1 MEVTET
7 LSEGLKRE
15 FQVQVPAADLEA
27 RVVERLGELK
37 DRVQLRGFR
46 PGKVPVTH
54 LRKIYGKAVMA
65 ETIEA
70 VIREFNAK
78 IVSERGLKLAMEPK
92 VTIPN
97 EDTAVEKVIASLGDS
112 VELLGFGEALHGGK
126 DILILRNRL
135 FQRLVEVIG
144 GQSDLAY
151 TLALEILPKIEL
163 ADFKGMKLERQ
174 VAEVTDAQL
183 NEAIE
188 RIAEQNRPFA
198 AKPEGAKAEKGD
210 RVVIDFAGRIDGAA
224 FEGGTG
230 GDVGVN
236 IGGGTFLP
244 GFEDQLIGMGPGET
258 RVVKI
263 TFPENYANAQL
274 AGKNAEF
281 DVTVKSLEAPGKV
294 TIDDAFAK
302 SLGLESLEKLKD
314 AVKGRLQ
321 QEHAA
326 LSRQLLD
333 RLDEMHQFALP
344 PTLAEDEFK
353 NVWSTVENDLKAQG
367 RTFADEGTTEEKARE
382 EYRGIAE
389 RRVRLGLVL
398 AEIGEKNKISVTED
412 EITRAIVERARQLPG
427 REQEIWEYYRKN
439 PAAVAAVRA
448 PMFEEKVVD
457 FLIELATVSEKQV
470 SREDLLKDE
479 EDEKSGAG

>member
-7 LSEGLKRE
+7 LSDGLKRE
-15 FQVQVPAADLEA
+15 FQVQVPAADLAA
-27 RVVERLGELK
+27 RVTERLGELK

-46 PGKVPVTH
+46 PGKVPVNH
-54 LRKIYGKAVMA
+54 LRKLYGKAVMA

-70 VIREFNAK
+70 VIRELNAK

-97 EDTAVEKVIASLGDS
+97 EATAVENV
-112 VELLGFGEALHGGK
+112 F
-126 DILILRNRL
+126 
-135 FQRLVEVIG
+135 G

-163 ADFKGMKLERQ
+163 ADFQGIKLERQ
-174 VAEVTDAQL
+174 VAEVTDAQI
-183 NEAIE
+183 NEALDK
-188 RIAEQNRPFA
+188 IAEQNRPFA
-198 AKPEGAKAEKGD
+198 AKAEGAKAEKGD
-210 RVVIDFAGRIDGAA
+210 RVVIDFAGRIDGAP

-236 IGGGTFLP
+236 IGAGTFIP
-244 GFEDQLIGMGPGET
+244 GFEDQLVGMAAGATG
-258 RVVKI
+258 VVKV
-263 TFPENYANAQL
+263 TFPENYVNSQL
-274 AGKNAEF
+274 AGKDVEF

-294 TIDDAFAK
+294 TLDDSFAK
-302 SLGLESLEKLKD
+302 SLGLESLDKLKE
-314 AVKGRLQ
+314 AVKARLQ

-326 LSRQLLD
+326 LSRQKLKRDLLD
-333 RLDEMHQFALP
+333 KLDEMHKFALP
-344 PTLAEDEFK
+344 PTLAEDEFR
-353 NVWSTVENDLKAQG
+353 NVWTAVEGDLKAQG

-398 AEIGEKNKISVTED
+398 AEIGEKNKITVTEE
-412 EITRAIVERARQLPG
+412 EITRAVVERARQIPG
-427 REQEIWEYYRKN
+427 REQEIWDYYRKN
-439 PAAVAAVRA
+439 PAAVAAIRA
-448 PMFEEKVVD
+448 PIFEEKVVD
-457 FLIELATVSEKQV
+457 FLIELAAITEKQV

-479 EDEKSGAG
+479 EDEKGAAA

>member
-7 LSEGLKRE
+7 LSDGLKRE

-27 RVVERLGELK
+27 RVAERLGELK
-37 DRVQLRGFR
+37 DRVHLRGFR

-70 VIREFNAK
+70 VIRELNAQ

-97 EDTAVEKVIASLGDS
+97 EASAVEK
-112 VELLGFGEALHGGK
+112 
-126 DILILRNRL
+126 
-135 FQRLVEVIG
+135 VIG

-163 ADFKGMKLERQ
+163 ADFKGIKLERQ
-174 VAEVTDAQL
+174 VAEVTEAQVNDALQK
-183 NEAIE
+183 
-188 RIAEQNRPFA
+188 IAEQNRPFA
-198 AKPEGAKAEKGD
+198 VKAEGAKVEKGD
-210 RVVIDFAGRIDGAA
+210 RIVIDFTGRIDGAP

-236 IGGGTFLP
+236 VGAGTFLP
-244 GFEDQLIGMGPGET
+244 GFEDQLVGMTVGET
-258 RVVKI
+258 RVVKV
-263 TFPENYANAQL
+263 TFPDNYLNTQL
-274 AGKNAEF
+274 AGKSAEF
-281 DVTVKSLEAPGKV
+281 DVTVKSLEAPGQV
-294 TIDDAFAK
+294 TLDDAFAK
-302 SLGLESLEKLKD
+302 SLGLESLDKIKE

-326 LSRQLLD
+326 LSRQKLKRQLLD
-333 RLDEMHQFALP
+333 KLDEMHKFALP

-353 NVWSTVENDLKAQG
+353 NVWTTVENDLKAQG

-382 EYRGIAE
+382 EYRAIAE

-398 AEIGEKNKISVTED
+398 AEIGEKNKITVTEE
-412 EITRAIVERARQLPG
+412 EITRTIVERARQVPG
-427 REQEIWEYYRKN
+427 REQEVWEYYRKT

-448 PMFEEKVVD
+448 PIFEEKVVD
-457 FLIELATVSEKQV
+457 FLIELATVTEKQV

-479 EDEKSGAG
+479 EDENSAAGRS

>member
-7 LSEGLKRE
+7 LSDGLKRE

-27 RVVERLGELK
+27 RVAERLGELK
-37 DRVQLRGFR
+37 DRVHLRGFR

-70 VIREFNAK
+70 VIRELNAQ

-97 EDTAVEKVIASLGDS
+97 EASAVEK
-112 VELLGFGEALHGGK
+112 
-126 DILILRNRL
+126 
-135 FQRLVEVIG
+135 VIG

-163 ADFKGMKLERQ
+163 ADFKGIKLERQ
-174 VAEVTDAQL
+174 VAEVTEAQVNDALQK
-183 NEAIE
+183 
-188 RIAEQNRPFA
+188 IAEQNRPFA
-198 AKPEGAKAEKGD
+198 VKAEGAKVEKGD
-210 RVVIDFAGRIDGAA
+210 RIVIDFTGRIDGAP

-236 IGGGTFLP
+236 VGAGTFLP
-244 GFEDQLIGMGPGET
+244 GFEDQLVGMTAGET
-258 RVVKI
+258 RVVKV
-263 TFPENYANAQL
+263 TFPDNYLNTQL
-274 AGKNAEF
+274 AGKSAEF
-281 DVTVKSLEAPGKV
+281 DVTVKSLEAPGQV
-294 TIDDAFAK
+294 TLDDAFAK
-302 SLGLESLEKLKD
+302 SLGLESLDKIKE

-326 LSRQLLD
+326 LSRQKLKRQLLD
-333 RLDEMHQFALP
+333 KLDEMHKFALP

-353 NVWSTVENDLKAQG
+353 NVWTTVENDLKAQG

-382 EYRGIAE
+382 EYRAIAE

-398 AEIGEKNKISVTED
+398 AEIGEKNKITVTEE
-412 EITRAIVERARQLPG
+412 EITRTIVERARQVPG
-427 REQEIWEYYRKN
+427 REQEVWEYYRKT

-448 PMFEEKVVD
+448 PIFEEKVVD
-457 FLIELATVSEKQV
+457 FLIELATVTEKQV

-479 EDEKSGAG
+479 EDENSAAGRS